1 MQWDRDA
8 GLLVIDT
15 GSVNVDG
22 GAAANGQRWDV
33 ALMGATARVG
43 DRDIVLSPL
52 RLDIRVDLANDAP
65 LDAAI
70 TLSKCSLG
78 MAPDDIRD
86 VLGVVAALGKSDS
99 VEVASDET
107 PQQQQP
113 QGVVGLRLHVRAPL
127 VELAI
132 LEADR
137 SRCMVLAITELKAS
151 LKSGGSGLTINALLG
166 GIKLARSNVALI
178 ETRGDA
184 RAADAMQLA
193 RTAFEALPAPPSD
206 KVDRTDSVLAVR
218 FRSVPTP
225 SDDAFHSDIDV
236 EFATLRLAVG
246 AIDLKPLEPFM
257 TAVRGGLAGFA
268 AAPVTQKQVVEVST
282 KRLRVALR
290 LGELACTLRNDQG
303 DVATAAIVGLGAC
316 YTKNGDAQ
324 ATYVRLAKVDVADSR
339 DATSTN
345 HFRSMVVPW
354 LKSDDAGAGARPASE
369 RIVSNETAPVR
380 SDACCRLW
388 RCEGW
393 KTVSL
398 TAKPIT
404 VQLLLEPIG
413 AIDAALS
420 TIKQIVV
427 LAVATPS
434 VDETPLPAQDG
445 SMSVRVEVRAC
456 GLVGRGRPPQASA
469 LALLEDRGLV
479 FLGWEGLSRIRGA
492 TFEGKCARCGGC
504 VN

>member
-1 MQWDRDA
+1 MEALTSDATAKAARAAAEQARRYRSIVAKAAEGVLQRQGDASSFAWDPSKRTLIITVDVGAPTILVPMRWDRDA

-65 LDAAI
+65 LDASI

-86 VLGVVAALGKSDS
+86 VLGVVAALGKSDA
-99 VEVASDET
+99 VEVASDDAT
-107 PQQQQP
+107 VQQQSS
-113 QGVVGLRLHVRAPL
+113 GVVGLRLHVRAPL

-193 RTAFEALPAPPSD
+193 RTAFDALPAPPSD

-257 TAVRGGLAGFA
+257 TAVRGGLAGFS
-268 AAPVTQKQVVEVST
+268 APATTVQQQQVVEVST
-282 KRLRVALR
+282 KRLRVSLR

-354 LKSDDAGAGARPASE
+354 LKSDDARG
-369 RIVSNETAPVR
+369 TALDRLLKGSSQMKLPP
-380 SDACCRLW
+380 SDLMLAVDYGDVCGR
-388 RCEGW
+388 

-404 VQLLLEPIG
+404 VQLLLEPTG
-413 AIDAALS
+413 AM
-420 TIKQIVV
+420 TR
-427 LAVATPS
+427 PY
-434 VDETPLPAQDG
+434 LP
-445 SMSVRVEVRAC
+445 
-456 GLVGRGRPPQASA
+456 
-469 LALLEDRGLV
+469 
-479 FLGWEGLSRIRGA
+479 
-492 TFEGKCARCGGC
+492 
-504 VN
+504 